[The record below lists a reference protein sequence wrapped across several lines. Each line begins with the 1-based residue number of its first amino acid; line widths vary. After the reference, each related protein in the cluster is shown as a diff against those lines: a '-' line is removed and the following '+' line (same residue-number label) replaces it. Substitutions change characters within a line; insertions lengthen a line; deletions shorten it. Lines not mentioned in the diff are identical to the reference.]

1 MKVVFLEEV
10 PGSGYPGD
18 IKDVANGYARNY
30 LLPRKLA
37 TAANKQTLEKAE
49 KLAAAESRR
58 QDKLDQEASGIA
70 EKLNGQTLTFTA
82 RVGDQGRLFGSITAG
97 DIAEE
102 ATKLAGEE
110 VDRHKVHL
118 GEPIKEIGPRNVKV
132 RLTRNIEVELIVDV
146 RPHDEAAAPIEP
158 TIEEVAAAASAE
170 VEVAEEADVE
180 DSPEIAA
187 VAEGEEPEAVVAV
200 EETVEEAAAEQSAE
214 AEATE
219 DTVEEAAAD
228 EKAEAE
234 SPEVTTEEAEA
245 EEES

>member
-18 IKDVANGYARNY
+18 VKDVANGYARNY

-37 TAANKQTLEKAE
+37 TVANKQNLDKAE
-49 KLAAAESRR
+49 KLAEAESRR
-58 QDKLDQEASGIA
+58 QEKLDHDASGIA
-70 EKLNGQTLTFTA
+70 GKLDGQTLTFIA

-118 GEPIKEIGPRNVKV
+118 GEPIKEIGPRNVKI
-132 RLTRNIEVELIVDV
+132 RLTRNIEIEVIADV
-146 RPHDEAAAPIEP
+146 RPHDESVAPSEP
-158 TIEEVAAAASAE
+158 TIEEVAAAATAE
-170 VEVAEEADVE
+170 IEAAPEADVE

-187 VAEGEEPEAVVAV
+187 VAEGEEPEAIA
-200 EETVEEAAAEQSAE
+200 EAQAEVEEAPAAEE
-214 AEATE
+214 A
-219 DTVEEAAAD
+219 V
-228 EKAEAE
+228 EAE
-234 SPEVTTEEAEA
+234 STEESED
-245 EEES
+245 ETETKEES

>member
-18 IKDVANGYARNY
+18 VKDVANGYARNY

-37 TAANKQTLEKAE
+37 TVANKQNLDKAA
-49 KLAAAESRR
+49 KLAEAESRR
-58 QDKLDQEASGIA
+58 QEKLDHDASGIA

-102 ATKLAGEE
+102 ASKLAGEE

-118 GEPIKEIGPRNVKV
+118 GEPIKEIGTRNVKI
-132 RLTRNIEVELIVDV
+132 RLTRNIEIEVIADV
-146 RPHDEAAAPIEP
+146 RPHDESAAPTEP
-158 TIEEVAAAASAE
+158 TIEEAAAAATAE
-170 VEVAEEADVE
+170 IEAGEGADVE

-187 VAEGEEPEAVVAV
+187 VAEGEEPEAV
-200 EETVEEAAAEQSAE
+200 AE
-214 AEATE
+214 AEAE
-219 DTVEEAAAD
+219 VEEASAA
-228 EKAEAE
+228 EEAVEAE
-234 SPEVTTEEAEA
+234 STEESADQAETK
-245 EEES
+245 EES

>member
-18 IKDVANGYARNY
+18 VKDVANGFARNY

-37 TAANKQTLEKAE
+37 TAASKQNLQKAA
-49 KLAAAESRR
+49 KLAETESRR
-58 QDKLDQEASGIA
+58 QEKLDHEASGIA
-70 EKLNGQTLTFTA
+70 EKLDGQTLTFTA

-118 GEPIKEIGPRNVKV
+118 GEPIKEIGQRPVKV
-132 RLTRNIEVELIVDV
+132 RLTRNIEVEVVVDV
-146 RPHDEAAAPIEP
+146 RPHDESAAPIEP
-158 TIEEVAAAASAE
+158 TIEEVAAAAEAEIEVAAEAE
-170 VEVAEEADVE
+170 VQE
-180 DSPEIAA
+180 SPEIAA
-187 VAEGEEPEAVVAV
+187 VAETEEPEAVA
-200 EETVEEAAAEQSAE
+200 EAEQSEGEEEPVA
-214 AEATE
+214 
-219 DTVEEAAAD
+219 EEAD
-228 EKAEAE
+228 ETA
-234 SPEVTTEEAEA
+234 SPDETTEEAEA